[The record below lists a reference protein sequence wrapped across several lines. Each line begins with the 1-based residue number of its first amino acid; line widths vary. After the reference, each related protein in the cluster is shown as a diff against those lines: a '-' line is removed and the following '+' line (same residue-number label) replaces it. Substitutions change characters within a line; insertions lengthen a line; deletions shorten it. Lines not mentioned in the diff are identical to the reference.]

1 MGAQVVLPVCLYI
14 PRSAKA
20 AACGVSIE
28 KAAVTHICFRLMG
41 AACLSYPVVGIRAAD
56 GSCILKQSH
65 WELNTGYFLLE
76 ASNSTMDRPQVL
88 ALQAWGA
95 QCEQGLSV

>member
-41 AACLSYPVVGIRAAD
+41 AACVVLPCRGH
-56 GSCILKQSH
+56 QSSR
-65 WELNTGYFLLE
+65 WFLHLE
-76 ASNSTMDRPQVL
+76 AKPLGAEHWLFL
-88 ALQAWGA
+88 AGSIKLYDG
-95 QCEQGLSV
+95 